1 MDHFDDL
8 QIEDISGDFDF
19 VEELFEEEEDNKKS
33 FDNYLNSNIDYWLW
47 TLMHLISLVMLLLT
61 LVS

>member
-19 VEELFEEEEDNKKS
+19 VEQLFEEEEDQKS
-33 FDNYLNSNIDYWLW
+33 FDNYLNSKTDY
-47 TLMHLISLVMLLLT
+47 
-61 LVS
+61 